1 MRKIARTIQ
10 DKLLLNI
17 KNSPIVFV
25 NGPRQAGKSTLVQMI
40 AEDKHKANYV
50 TFDNITEMAAA
61 TNNPSS
67 YLKLK
72 PTPIII
78 DEVQLVPEIFRNL
91 KIIVDEN
98 RLQNPKDTNG
108 QFILT
113 GSANILALPKL
124 ADALVGRM
132 NVLTLYPLSVS
143 EVLKTRSHFIDNL
156 FNKNINN
163 KISNFIDID
172 KAISIATFPEIS
184 GKDQQSQVIWFEN
197 YLATLL
203 QRDVRTLAEIE
214 KTSILPNLLRVLA
227 TRAGSLINE
236 ANIASSIKINA
247 VTEKN
252 YRSILKMMFL
262 THDIKPW
269 LKNIGKRLVKA
280 PKGYITD
287 TSLLC
292 HLLGYDYKTLQT
304 KRPELL
310 GHVIENFVA
319 SELLKL
325 ISFSS
330 SREKLM
336 FFRTSDGKEVDFI
349 LERPNADL
357 IALEIKA
364 SDHVSKSDFKG
375 LKELKSHAKE
385 HFITG
390 AVLYQGKDIVPFDDD
405 LWALPIDFLWN

>member
-1 MRKIARTIQ
+1 M
-10 DKLLLNI
+10 
-17 KNSPIVFV
+17 
-25 NGPRQAGKSTLVQMI
+25 
-40 AEDKHKANYV
+40 
-50 TFDNITEMAAA
+50 
-61 TNNPSS
+61 
-67 YLKLK
+67 
-72 PTPIII
+72 
-78 DEVQLVPEIFRNL
+78 
-91 KIIVDEN
+91 
-98 RLQNPKDTNG
+98 
-108 QFILT
+108 
-113 GSANILALPKL
+113 
-124 ADALVGRM
+124 
-132 NVLTLYPLSVS
+132 
-143 EVLKTRSHFIDNL
+143 
-156 FNKNINN
+156 
-163 KISNFIDID
+163 
-172 KAISIATFPEIS
+172 
-184 GKDQQSQVIWFEN
+184 
-197 YLATLL
+197 
-203 QRDVRTLAEIE
+203 
-214 KTSILPNLLRVLA
+214 LA